1 MGDPMGNPIKIINFK
16 YYILYD
22 LWVTRY
28 KYFTY
33 LRSKDPRN
41 MRSKRE
47 TQHWQVYKYSRW
59 PTVLHTP
66 WLDENI
72 LRSSK

>member
-33 LRSKDPRN
+33 LRSKDPTN
-41 MRSKRE
+41 MRSKKNYDCQ
-47 TQHWQVYKYSRW
+47 TTHSY
-59 PTVLHTP
+59 
-66 WLDENI
+66 
-72 LRSSK
+72 